1 MSKTLILDIDNTLI
15 EAMSL
20 GTACISTDCP
30 CGGPKDLIR
39 DGENGFLCES
49 CNPDKL
55 AKVIRH
61 IVSLDKDEKLRLSKV
76 AQQTTAEM
84 TDIKMAQYYIN
95 SVKSL

>member
-1 MSKTLILDIDNTLI
+1 MGKGLICVGTKGQGID
-15 EAMSL
+15 
-20 GTACISTDCP
+20 GV
-30 CGGPKDLIR
+30 IR